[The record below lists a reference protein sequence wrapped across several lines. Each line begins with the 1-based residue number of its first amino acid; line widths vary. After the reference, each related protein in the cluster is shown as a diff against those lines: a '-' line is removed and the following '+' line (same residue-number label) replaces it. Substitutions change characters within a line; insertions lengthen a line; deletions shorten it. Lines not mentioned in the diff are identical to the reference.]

1 MSTHR
6 RKKAGFAGRAGN
18 ALNRKLRPPSLNG
31 GRRAELVMFALV
43 ALTMLMVAASVVQ
56 LT

>member
-6 RKKAGFAGRAGN
+6 RKKAGGPGRAGK
-18 ALNRKLRPPSLNG
+18 AVNRKLRPPSLNG

-43 ALTMLMVAASVVQ
+43 ALTIMMIAASVVQ
-56 LT
+56 LS

>member
-6 RKKAGFAGRAGN
+6 RKKAGGVGRAGRAF
-18 ALNRKLRPPSLNG
+18 NRKIRPPSLNG

-56 LT
+56 LS